1 MFSDLKKAEAQLA
14 KLQDRIA
21 NHAAQLALK
30 DQSKDVALGTAKI
43 NYMDPRI
50 TVAWCKA
57 KEVPLEAVFNKVN
70 QQGTGGGAAA
80 GTRQRVRGG

>member
-1 MFSDLKKAEAQLA
+1 MCPSDLNRAEAQLK
-14 KLQDRIA
+14 KLLERIA

-57 KEVPLEAVFNKVN
+57 KEVPLEAVFNKAR
-70 QQGTGGGAAA
+70 QTGTGTRAAA
-80 GTRQRVRGG
+80 RSKR

>member
-1 MFSDLKKAEAQLA
+1 MFVSDLTRAEAQLV
-14 KLQDRIA
+14 KLMERIA

-57 KEVPLEAVFNKVN
+57 KEVPLEAVFNKASLAN
-70 QQGTGGGAAA
+70 CMEGG
-80 GTRQRVRGG
+80 